1 MLGMTVTYVIQQ
13 FFLKKKKKLFHGI
26 LCCLNAEVIL
36 IYYIMK
42 LYVALKYYVRSFTER
57 AFQTFFNLTTKYHDC
72 GMACIW
78 SVVLQI
84 HSEPGV

>member
-1 MLGMTVTYVIQQ
+1 ML
-13 FFLKKKKKLFHGI
+13 LFHGI

-42 LYVALKYYVRSFTER
+42 LYVALKYYVRSLPRGPSKLLNLATE
-57 AFQTFFNLTTKYHDC
+57 YHDC

-84 HSEPGV
+84 DSKTGA